1 MKQLKVHL
9 THWGRDTDDTFKRI
23 FLNEN
28 ARISIKMSLKFV
40 PKDPINNIPTLVEI
54 MAWCLVINQWS
65 LCYWRIYSLLG
76 LSELTHWSQN
86 DRRVVN
92 NGLKSIF
99 WNKIVYILIQ
109 IVSRLKI
116 VFWLMFGS
124 TGPFDNKAPFTRGR
138 DLRATFERQEKWLGR
153 SVVAQ
158 T

>member
-1 MKQLKVHL
+1 M
-9 THWGRDTDDTFKRI
+9 
-23 FLNEN
+23 
-28 ARISIKMSLKFV
+28 
-40 PKDPINNIPTLVEI
+40 
-54 MAWCLVINQWS
+54 
-65 LCYWRIYSLLG
+65 YSLLG
-76 LSELTHWSQN
+76 LNELTHWSQN
-86 DRRVVN
+86 DRRLVN
-92 NGLKSIF
+92 NDLKSIF

-124 TGPFDNKAPFTRGR
+124 TGPFDNKTPFTKGR